1 MVSPPPAGPG
11 RPVLRTAI
19 AVGALLAVL
28 ALATL
33 AARAGSY
40 ATPLPPSATAASIGP
55 AAPSRALPTPS
66 EDAAGPTTLPLEPG
80 RNVIGEV
87 TVWLVLLLALAGL
100 GLLIAMGTRW
110 RPRLPGR
117 RPPAAAATTGG
128 GEPGALPAAVDRALA
143 AVEQPDAR
151 DAVVAAWLL
160 LGRAAADARTP
171 AHPAETSAEY
181 GARLAA
187 VHGLPAPSVDRL
199 AELYRTAR
207 FSSHPIGP
215 AERAAARAGLE
226 ELRAALATGAGTAGD
241 RR

>member
-1 MVSPPPAGPG
+1 MAAPPPTAPG
-11 RPVLRTAI
+11 RPVLRTAV

-28 ALATL
+28 VLAAL
-33 AARAGSY
+33 AARGGSY
-40 ATPLPPSATAASIGP
+40 ATPLPPSAAEDAATSP
-55 AAPSRALPTPS
+55 AVPSPALPTPDG
-66 EDAAGPTTLPLEPG
+66 DAVGPTTRAGEPG

-87 TVWLVLLLALAGL
+87 TVWLVLLMALAGL
-100 GLLIAMGTRW
+100 GLLVAMGTRW

-117 RPPAAAATTGG
+117 RPSAAAATVG
-128 GEPGALPAAVDRALA
+128 PAADALPAAVDRALA

-160 LGRAAADARTP
+160 LGRAAADAGTP

-181 GARLAA
+181 GARLAE
-187 VHGLPAPSVDRL
+187 VHGLPAESVDGL

-207 FSSHPIGP
+207 FSSAPVGP
-215 AERAAARAGLE
+215 AERAAARAELE
-226 ELRAALATGAGTAGD
+226 QLRAALAAGD